1 MFDTNVC
8 EASMDKKKEAKIN
21 SKQPESQTP
30 ATQDTD
36 MVKHLQEEVA
46 HWKDLALRN
55 AAEVENIR
63 KRCALDMQ
71 NTARYANKD
80 FAKDMLAT
88 MDNLENAIKHAKV
101 EMGKSDKPCEPF
113 FIGLLQGVELT
124 HKQLEESLGKHAVH
138 KMQDMNT
145 VFNPDKHQVIQQV
158 EDPSK
163 PVGTIVEELQTGYT
177 IGDRVLREAMVIVS
191 K

>member
-1 MFDTNVC
+1 M
-8 EASMDKKKEAKIN
+8 EKKKEHKTDE
-21 SKQPESQTP
+21 KKEQTP
-30 ATQDTD
+30 ATQADDQVT
-36 MVKHLQEEVA
+36 HLQEELL

-80 FAKDMLAT
+80 FALDMLPV
-88 MDNLENAIKHAKV
+88 MDNLERALKTAKV
-101 EMGKSDKPCEPF
+101 EMGKSNKPCEPF
-113 FIGLLQGVELT
+113 FTSLLQGVEMV
-124 HKQLEESLGKHAVH
+124 HKQLEDALIKNHVK
-138 KMQDMNT
+138 KMQDAGH
-145 VFNPDKHQVIQQV
+145 VFDPDKHQVIQQV

-163 PVGTIVEELQTGYT
+163 PTGTIIEELQTGYT
-177 IGDRVLREAMVIVS
+177 IGDNRVLREAMVVVT

>member
-1 MFDTNVC
+1 M
-8 EASMDKKKEAKIN
+8 A
-21 SKQPESQTP
+21 
-30 ATQDTD
+30 
-36 MVKHLQEEVA
+36 
-46 HWKDLALRN
+46 
-55 AAEVENIR
+55 
-63 KRCALDMQ
+63 
-71 NTARYANKD
+71 
-80 FAKDMLAT
+80 
-88 MDNLENAIKHAKV
+88 DNLARAIHQAQV

-124 HKQLEESLGKHAVH
+124 HKQLQESLEKHAVR

-163 PVGTIVEELQTGYT
+163 PAGTIVEELQKGYT

>member
-1 MFDTNVC
+1 MN
-8 EASMDKKKEAKIN
+8 AKKEHKNEEKKA
-21 SKQPESQTP
+21 QTP
-30 ATQDTD
+30 ATQADD
-36 MVKHLQEEVA
+36 QVAHLQEELL

-80 FAKDMLAT
+80 FALDMLPV
-88 MDNLENAIKHAKV
+88 MDNLERALKTAKV

-113 FIGLLQGVELT
+113 FTGLLQGVDMVR
-124 HKQLEESLGKHAVH
+124 KQLSDALAKNHVK
-138 KMQDMNT
+138 KMDDMDH
-145 VFNPDKHQVIQQV
+145 VFDPNKHQVIQQV

-163 PVGTIVEELQTGYT
+163 PAGTIIEELQTGYT
-177 IGDRVLREAMVIVS
+177 IGDTRVLREAMVVVT

>member
-1 MFDTNVC
+1 
-8 EASMDKKKEAKIN
+8 MDKKKETKNAKTN
-21 SKQPESQTP
+21 AEQTP
-30 ATQDTD
+30 ATQDAD
-36 MVKHLQEEVA
+36 LVKHLQEDLA

-101 EMGKSDKPCEPF
+101 EMGKTDKPCEPF
-113 FIGLLQGVELT
+113 FLSLLQGVELT
-124 HKQLEESLGKHAVH
+124 HKQLQESLEKHSVR

-145 VFNPDKHQVIQQV
+145 VFNPDKHQVVQQV

-163 PVGTIVEELQTGYT
+163 LPGTIIEELQTGYT

>member
-1 MFDTNVC
+1 
-8 EASMDKKKEAKIN
+8 MDKKKEQKN
-21 SKQPESQTP
+21 KENVKDV
-30 ATQDTD
+30 ATQADD
-36 MVKHLQEEVA
+36 QVLHLQEEVL

-55 AAEVENIR
+55 AAEVENMR

-80 FAKDMLAT
+80 FALDMLPV
-88 MDNLENAIKHAKV
+88 MDNLERALKSAKV

-113 FIGLLQGVELT
+113 FVGLLQGVEMV
-124 HKQLEESLGKHAVH
+124 HKQLEDALQKNHVK
-138 KMQDMNT
+138 KMQDSGH
-145 VFNPDKHQVIQQV
+145 VFDPEKHQVIQQV

-163 PVGTIVEELQTGYT
+163 PNGTIVEELQTGYM
-177 IGDRVLREAMVIVS
+177 IGENRVLREAMVVVT

>member
-1 MFDTNVC
+1 
-8 EASMDKKKEAKIN
+8 MDKKKEHKAEEKKEQN
-21 SKQPESQTP
+21 V
-30 ATQDTD
+30 ATQADD
-36 MVKHLQEEVA
+36 QVAHLQEELL

-55 AAEVENIR
+55 AAEVENMR

-80 FAKDMLAT
+80 FALDMLPV
-88 MDNLENAIKHAKV
+88 MDNLERALKTAKV

-113 FIGLLQGVELT
+113 FTSLLQGVEMV
-124 HKQLEESLGKHAVH
+124 HKQLEDALGKNHVK
-138 KMQDMNT
+138 KMQDEGH
-145 VFNPDKHQVIQQV
+145 VFNPDKHQVIQQI

-163 PVGTIVEELQTGYT
+163 PAGTIIEELQTGYI
-177 IGDRVLREAMVIVS
+177 IGDNRVLREAMVVVT

>member
-1 MFDTNVC
+1 
-8 EASMDKKKEAKIN
+8 MDKKKEHK
-21 SKQPESQTP
+21 PEEKKAQDV
-30 ATQDTD
+30 ATQSDDQVT
-36 MVKHLQEEVA
+36 HLQEEVL

-55 AAEVENIR
+55 AAEVENMR

-80 FAKDMLAT
+80 FALDMLPV
-88 MDNLENAIKHAKV
+88 MDNLERAVKTAKV

-113 FIGLLQGVELT
+113 FTSLLQGVEMV
-124 HKQLEESLGKHAVH
+124 HKQLEDALSKNHVK
-138 KMQDMNT
+138 KMQDVGH

-163 PVGTIVEELQTGYT
+163 TAGTIVEELQTGYT
-177 IGDRVLREAMVIVS
+177 IGDNRVLREAMVVVT

>member
-1 MFDTNVC
+1 MFDTTVC
-8 EASMDKKKEAKIN
+8 EVNMDKKKETKTKTK
-21 SKQPESQTP
+21 SETQTP
-30 ATQDTD
+30 ATQDAD
-36 MVKHLQEEVA
+36 LVKHLQDEVA

-80 FAKDMLAT
+80 FAKDILAT
-88 MDNLENAIKHAKV
+88 MDNLESAIKHAKV

-124 HKQLEESLGKHAVH
+124 HKQLEESLGKHAVR

-163 PVGTIVEELQTGYT
+163 TPGTIVEELQTGYM

>member
-1 MFDTNVC
+1 
-8 EASMDKKKEAKIN
+8 MDKKKEHKTEEKKEQNI
-21 SKQPESQTP
+21 
-30 ATQDTD
+30 ATQADD
-36 MVKHLQEEVA
+36 QVAHLQDEVL

-55 AAEVENIR
+55 AAEVENMR

-80 FAKDMLAT
+80 FALDMLPV
-88 MDNLENAIKHAKV
+88 MDNLERALKTAKV

-113 FIGLLQGVELT
+113 FTSLLQGVEMV
-124 HKQLEESLGKHAVH
+124 HKQLEDALSKNHVH
-138 KMQDMNT
+138 KMNDAGH

-163 PVGTIVEELQTGYT
+163 PAGTIVEELQTGYT
-177 IGDRVLREAMVIVS
+177 IGENRVLREAMVVVT

>member
-1 MFDTNVC
+1 
-8 EASMDKKKEAKIN
+8 MDKKKDTKAK
-21 SKQPESQTP
+21 QTESQAP
-30 ATQDTD
+30 ATQDAD

-124 HKQLEESLGKHAVH
+124 HKQLQESLEKHAVR

-145 VFNPDKHQVIQQV
+145 VFNPDKHQVIQQI

-163 PVGTIVEELQTGYT
+163 PAGTIVEELQTGYT

>member
-1 MFDTNVC
+1 
-8 EASMDKKKEAKIN
+8 MDKKKDTKT
-21 SKQPESQTP
+21 KQADTQTP
-30 ATQDTD
+30 ATQDAD

-80 FAKDMLAT
+80 FAKDMLST

-124 HKQLEESLGKHAVH
+124 HKQLQESLEKHAVR

-145 VFNPDKHQVIQQV
+145 VFNPDKHQVIQQI

-163 PVGTIVEELQTGYT
+163 PAGTIVEELQTGYT

>member
-1 MFDTNVC
+1 
-8 EASMDKKKEAKIN
+8 MDKKKEHKTEEKKTQN
-21 SKQPESQTP
+21 V
-30 ATQDTD
+30 ATQADD
-36 MVKHLQEEVA
+36 QVAHLQEEVL

-55 AAEVENIR
+55 AAEVENMR

-80 FAKDMLAT
+80 FALDMLPV
-88 MDNLENAIKHAKV
+88 MDNLERALKTAKV

-124 HKQLEESLGKHAVH
+124 HKQLEESLGKHSVH

-145 VFNPDKHQVIQQV
+145 VFDPDKHQVIQQV

-163 PVGTIVEELQTGYT
+163 APGTIVEELQTGYM

>member
-1 MFDTNVC
+1 
-8 EASMDKKKEAKIN
+8 MDKKKEQKN
-21 SKQPESQTP
+21 KENVKEV
-30 ATQDTD
+30 ATQADD
-36 MVKHLQEEVA
+36 QVLHLQEEVL

-55 AAEVENIR
+55 AAEVENMR

-80 FAKDMLAT
+80 FALDMLPV
-88 MDNLENAIKHAKV
+88 MDNLERALKSAKV

-113 FIGLLQGVELT
+113 FVGLLQGVEMV
-124 HKQLEESLGKHAVH
+124 HKQLEDALQKNHVK
-138 KMQDMNT
+138 KMQDSGH
-145 VFNPDKHQVIQQV
+145 VFDPEKHQVIQQV

-163 PVGTIVEELQTGYT
+163 PNGTIVEELQTGYM
-177 IGDRVLREAMVIVS
+177 IGENRVLREAMVVVT

>member
-8 EASMDKKKEAKIN
+8 EANMDKKKEAKVN

>member
-1 MFDTNVC
+1 
-8 EASMDKKKEAKIN
+8 MDKKKDTKA
-21 SKQPESQTP
+21 KQPESQTP
-30 ATQDTD
+30 ATQDAD

-124 HKQLEESLGKHAVH
+124 HKQLQESLEKHAVR

-145 VFNPDKHQVIQQV
+145 VFDPDKHQVIQQI

-163 PVGTIVEELQTGYT
+163 PAGTIVEELQTGYT

>member
-1 MFDTNVC
+1 
-8 EASMDKKKEAKIN
+8 MDKKKEHKTEE
-21 SKQPESQTP
+21 KKEQTP
-30 ATQDTD
+30 ATQADD
-36 MVKHLQEEVA
+36 QVSHLQEELL

-55 AAEVENIR
+55 AAEVENMR

-80 FAKDMLAT
+80 FALDMLPV
-88 MDNLENAIKHAKV
+88 MDNLERALKTAKV

-113 FIGLLQGVELT
+113 FTSLLQGVEMV
-124 HKQLEESLGKHAVH
+124 HKQLEDALSKNNVK
-138 KMQDMNT
+138 KMQDAGH

-158 EDPSK
+158 EDSSK
-163 PVGTIVEELQTGYT
+163 PAGTIIEELQTGYT
-177 IGDRVLREAMVIVS
+177 IGDNRVLREAMVVVT

>member
-1 MFDTNVC
+1 
-8 EASMDKKKEAKIN
+8 MDKKKDQKNKENVK
-21 SKQPESQTP
+21 EV
-30 ATQDTD
+30 ATQADD
-36 MVKHLQEEVA
+36 QVLHLQEEVL

-55 AAEVENIR
+55 AAEVENMR

-80 FAKDMLAT
+80 FALDMLPV
-88 MDNLENAIKHAKV
+88 MDNLERALKSAKV

-113 FIGLLQGVELT
+113 FVGLLQGVEMV
-124 HKQLEESLGKHAVH
+124 HKQLEDALQKNHVK
-138 KMQDMNT
+138 KMQDSGH
-145 VFNPDKHQVIQQV
+145 VFDPEKHQVIQQV

-163 PVGTIVEELQTGYT
+163 PNGTIVEELQTGYM
-177 IGDRVLREAMVIVS
+177 IGENRVLREAMVVVT